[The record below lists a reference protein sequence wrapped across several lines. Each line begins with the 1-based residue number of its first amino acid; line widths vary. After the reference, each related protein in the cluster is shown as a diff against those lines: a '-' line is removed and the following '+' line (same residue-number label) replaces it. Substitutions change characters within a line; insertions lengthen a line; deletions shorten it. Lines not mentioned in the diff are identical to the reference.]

1 MIPEAIMTS
10 MSQIVPHLYIK
21 GVFNKKKKSYNK
33 LPEKIKTLHL
43 VILKKIL
50 NQYFCKTVSTLGVV
64 T

>member
-1 MIPEAIMTS
+1 MIQEAVMTS

-21 GVFNKKKKSYNK
+21 GIFSMDKKSYNK

-50 NQYFCKTVSTLGVV
+50 NQYFCKTVSMLGVV